1 MLFDR
6 FCADVIVLCHIFGVK
21 LLKLNLEKHLHLDER
36 VQHCDNAIQGQA
48 LKSTLHPT
56 IRKEKHKYF

>member
-36 VQHCDNAIQGQA
+36 VEHCDNVIQA

-56 IRKEKHKYF
+56 ILGQKYF